1 VQHWFWREVLA
12 NAVDKWFGPPAVVK
26 IRVMEFSR
34 TRVEGRR
41 YVRIGAASADGNLT
55 IVFFRHD
62 DGSWNVFP
70 AKAGRLTMRAYLLA
84 A

>member
-1 VQHWFWREVLA
+1 MGIDEKSLRSLVG
-12 NAVDKWFGPPAVVK
+12 KWFGPSAMVTV
-26 IRVMEFSR
+26 RVFEFSR
-34 TRVEGRR
+34 TPADGRR
-41 YVRIGAASADGNLT
+41 YVRLGAVRPEGELT

-70 AKAGRLTMRAYLLA
+70 PRTNMPAMRAYRLA

>member
-1 VQHWFWREVLA
+1 MGSGEKCLRTL
-12 NAVDKWFGPPAVVK
+12 VDKWFGPPSVVTT
-26 IRVMEFSR
+26 RVMEFSR
-34 TRVEGRR
+34 TRVDGRR

-70 AKAGRLTMRAYLLA
+70 AKASRITMHAYPLA